1 MSSSAPILVAG
12 GGPAGSTVATLL
24 AQRGYSV
31 SLFEQAKF
39 PRDHI
44 GESLLPAT
52 LATLELSGALDAV
65 RKAGFVEKAGAT
77 MVWGKDADPWTWYF
91 RETNSRF
98 PVAYQVNRP
107 EFDHLLLQHAAEE
120 GVQVHEQTR
129 VEDVIFDAG
138 RAIGVR
144 IRDNLIEG
152 SFVVDATGQSC
163 LINSKFHTRNWD
175 EDFVNLAIYNY
186 FSGANHLEGEDR
198 GNILIE
204 SVPIGWLWKIPLRN
218 DVSSVG
224 LVADRDSTVEA
235 IRKTS
240 IEEVFVTALDESKIV
255 RGLLSGSNSN
265 SDPIVTRD
273 WSYQS
278 AKFAGCGWV
287 SVGDAAC
294 FIDPLFSTGVHLAV
308 SGAFLAAAL
317 VDTAL
322 SDQRIATEATQAY
335 EGLYRQQYEHF
346 RELTSLF
353 YSGNRTVDSY
363 FWESRRIANQENYA
377 PREAFIRTVSGQNVA
392 GYERSVLHHA
402 ATPDKF
408 RQALR
413 EFDDGLK
420 HRRDELS
427 NTSLFESRVVCA
439 SGVRVASSVVLDGM
453 RFSRGKV
460 IRGRDR
466 IDLAVSDFVAEVVL
480 SCQRPR
486 TVSSIVQQMTATS
499 HPSTIA
505 EKVTSTV
512 SLLVIDGILELVESS
527 SSN

>member
-1 MSSSAPILVAG
+1 MSSSAPILVVG

-24 AQRGYSV
+24 AQRGYTV

-65 RKAGFVEKAGAT
+65 RRAGFVEKAGAT
-77 MVWGKDADPWTWYF
+77 MVWGKETEPWTWYF
-91 RETNSRF
+91 RETNTRF
-98 PVAYQVNRP
+98 PYSYQVNRP
-107 EFDHLLLQHAAEE
+107 EFDQLLLQHAEE
-120 GVQVHEQTR
+120 VGVQIHEQTR
-129 VEDVIFDAG
+129 VDEVIFDSG

-144 IRDNLIEG
+144 IQDEPIEG

-163 LINSKFHTRNWD
+163 LISSKLQGRNWD

-186 FSGANHLEGEDR
+186 FSSANHLMGEDQ

-204 SVPIGWLWKIPLRN
+204 SVPNGWLWKIPLKN
-218 DVSSVG
+218 NVSSVG
-224 LVADRDSTVEA
+224 LVADRDSTVRA
-235 IRKTS
+235 IRRTNA
-240 IEEVFVTALDESKIV
+240 EHVFAAAREESKIV
-255 RGLLSGSNSN
+255 RDLLSGSHCISR
-265 SDPIVTRD
+265 SIVTRD

-278 AKFAGCGWV
+278 KRFAGCGWV
-287 SVGDAAC
+287 TVGDAAC

-317 VDTAL
+317 VDTSL
-322 SDQRIATEATQAY
+322 SDVGLVAEATQSY

-363 FWESRRIANQENYA
+363 FWESRRIVNHENYA
-377 PREAFIRTVSGQNVA
+377 PRKAFIRTVSGQNVA

-408 RQALR
+408 DEELR
-413 EFDDGLK
+413 KFDVGLD
-420 HRRDELS
+420 RRRVEL
-427 NTSLFESRVVCA
+427 NNASLLESTVVCIP
-439 SGVRVASSVVLDGM
+439 GVRVASSVVLDGA
-453 RFSRGKV
+453 RFSRSKV
-460 IRGRDR
+460 IRAEDR
-466 IDLAVSDFVAEVVL
+466 VDLAVSDFVAEVVQY
-480 SCQRPR
+480 CAVPR
-486 TVSSIVQQMTATS
+486 TVSSLVQQMTATS
-499 HPSTIA
+499 QSSKIV
-505 EKVTSTV
+505 EMVTSTIG
-512 SLLVIDGILELVESS
+512 LLLIDGILELVGSS
-527 SSN
+527 ANN

>member
-1 MSSSAPILVAG
+1 MSSSAPILVVG
-12 GGPAGSTVATLL
+12 GGPAGSTVAALL

-77 MVWGKDADPWTWYF
+77 MVWGKEAEPWTWYF

-98 PVAYQVNRP
+98 PFSYQVNRP
-107 EFDHLLLQHAAEE
+107 EFDQLLLQHAQKV

-129 VEDVIFDAG
+129 VDDVIFDSG
-138 RAIGVR
+138 RAMGVR
-144 IRDNLIEG
+144 IRDEPIEG

-163 LINSKFHTRNWD
+163 LINSKSKSRIWD
-175 EDFVNLAIYNY
+175 ENFRNLAIYNY
-186 FSGANHLEGEDR
+186 FLEANHLEGEDR

-204 SVPIGWLWKIPLRN
+204 SVPNGWLWKIPLKN
-218 DVSSVG
+218 NVSSVG

-235 IRKTS
+235 IRRTNT
-240 IEEVFVTALDESKIV
+240 EHVFDAAREESKIV
-255 RGLLSGSNSN
+255 RDLLSGSHCNSK
-265 SDPIVTRD
+265 SIVTRD

-278 AKFAGCGWV
+278 KRFAGCGWV

-317 VDTAL
+317 VDTSL
-322 SDQRIATEATQAY
+322 SDVGLATEATQSY
-335 EGLYRQQYEHF
+335 EGLYLQQYEHF

-353 YSGNRTVDSY
+353 YSGNRTIDSY
-363 FWESRRIANQENYA
+363 FWESRRIANQESYA
-377 PREAFIRTVSGQNVA
+377 PREAFVRTVSGQNVA
-392 GYERSVLHHA
+392 GYERTVLQHA

-408 RQALR
+408 GEKLR
-413 EFDDGLK
+413 KFDEGLK
-420 HRRDELS
+420 RRRVELNS
-427 NTSLFESRVVCA
+427 ASLLESTVVCTP
-439 SGVRVASSVVLDGM
+439 GVKVAKSVVLDGA

-460 IRGRDR
+460 IRGDDR
-466 IDLAVSDFVAEVVL
+466 VDLAVSDFVAEVVQY
-480 SCQRPR
+480 CQVPR
-486 TVSSIVQQMTATS
+486 TVSSLVQQMSATS
-499 HPSTIA
+499 QSSKIVET
-505 EKVTSTV
+505 VTSTIG
-512 SLLVIDGILELVESS
+512 LLVIDGILELIGSS
-527 SSN
+527 TNN

>member
-1 MSSSAPILVAG
+1 MSSSAPILVVG
-12 GGPAGSTVATLL
+12 GGPAGSTVAALL
-24 AQRGYSV
+24 AQRGYCV

-77 MVWGKDADPWTWYF
+77 MVWGKEADPWTWYF

-98 PVAYQVNRP
+98 PYSYQVNRP
-107 EFDHLLLQHAAEE
+107 EFDQLLLQHAQEV

-129 VEDVIFDAG
+129 VDEVIFDSG

-144 IRDNLIEG
+144 VQDKPIEA

-163 LINSKFHTRNWD
+163 LVNSRLRSRNWD
-175 EDFVNLAIYNY
+175 ENFVNLAIYNY
-186 FSGANHLEGEDR
+186 FLGANHLEGEDR

-204 SVPIGWLWKIPLRN
+204 SVPNGWLWKIPLKN

-224 LVADRDSTVEA
+224 LVADRDWAIEA
-235 IRKTS
+235 IRETS
-240 IEEVFVTALDESKIV
+240 IDDVFASSLDDSKIV
-255 RGLLSGSNSN
+255 CSLLSGSQRNSN
-265 SDPIVTRD
+265 PIVTRD

-278 AKFAGCGWV
+278 ARFAGCGWV
-287 SVGDAAC
+287 AVGDAAC

-317 VDTAL
+317 VDTSL
-322 SDQRIATEATQAY
+322 SEVGLASEATVAY
-335 EGLYRQQYEHF
+335 ENLYRQQYDHF

-353 YSGNRTVDSY
+353 YSGNRTIDSY

-392 GYERSVLHHA
+392 GYERTVLSHA
-402 ATPDKF
+402 TTPETF
-408 RQALR
+408 RELLQKLD
-413 EFDDGLK
+413 EGMK
-420 HRRDELS
+420 NRRNELS
-427 NTSLFESRVVCA
+427 STNLFESIVVCA
-439 SGVRVASSVVLDGM
+439 SGLTIASSVVLDGA

-460 IRGRDR
+460 IRGEDR
-466 IDLAVSDFVAEVVL
+466 VDLAVSEFVAEIVQ
-480 SCQRPR
+480 SCRTPR
-486 TVSSIVQQMTATS
+486 TVSSIAQRMTTTS
-499 HPSTIA
+499 QPSEIVDM
-505 EKVTSTV
+505 VTSTV
-512 SLLVIDGILELVESS
+512 SLLVIDGILEVVGSS
-527 SSN
+527 SSG